1 MKCIA
6 KILRNTF
13 TGNTAENYGGTLYIT
28 SGTYMFVSYV
38 VFFTEGHNMRPH
50 QLVKCKYLRPFL
62 CFGLMQ

>member
-28 SGTYMFVSYV
+28 SGTFTFVSYIA
-38 VFFTEGHNMRPH
+38 FFIEGNVI
-50 QLVKCKYLRPFL
+50 L
-62 CFGLMQ
+62 